1 MVDDQLWGAY
11 IRAGKE
17 LNSVDGATVVSIE
30 EGQVN
35 RIFVNYEDP
44 SLVFEAPLRYLL
56 DTIIVFSL
64 INRPSKDR
72 ERGKEDRNGG
82 KQVYMPFAEII
93 EA

>member
-44 SLVFEAPLRYLL
+44 SLVFEAPLFARYNHRLL
-56 DTIIVFSL
+56 IDKPTVE
-64 INRPSKDR
+64 RQR
-72 ERGKEDRNGG
+72 ERKGRQERRETGLH
-82 KQVYMPFAEII
+82 ALC
-93 EA
+93 